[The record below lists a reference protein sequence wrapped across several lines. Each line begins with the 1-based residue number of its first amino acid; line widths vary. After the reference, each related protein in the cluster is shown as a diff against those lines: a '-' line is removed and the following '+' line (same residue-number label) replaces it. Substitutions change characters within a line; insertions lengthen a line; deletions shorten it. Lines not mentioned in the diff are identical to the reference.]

1 MGAHAG
7 EIVDRYLASL
17 DGETRRVADG
27 EWGLT
32 VDAAGWPLHVGVAL
46 RDGLLQ
52 AQAQVVD
59 AGVLDEHA
67 LLFWNRSLPLVRFA
81 HTGAG
86 EVYVKGEVP
95 VAAVDDAMLDRFLGL
110 LVRTATMAR
119 ERVSSGPPGGATE
132 RQLRD

>member
-1 MGAHAG
+1 MGAETG
-7 EIVDRYLASL
+7 QIVDHFLASL
-17 DGETRRVADG
+17 EGETRRVADG
-27 EWGLT
+27 EWGLS

-59 AGVLDEHA
+59 AGVLDEHT

-86 EVYVKGEVP
+86 EVCVKGELP
-95 VAAVDDAMLDRFLGL
+95 LCAVQPQMLDRFLGL

-119 ERVSSGPPGGATE
+119 ERTGQRLG
-132 RQLRD
+132 

>member
-1 MGAHAG
+1 MGADAG
-7 EIVDRYLASL
+7 ETVDRYLASL
-17 DGETRRVADG
+17 EGETRRVADA

-32 VDAAGWPLHVGVAL
+32 VEAAGWPLHVGVAL

-52 AQAQVVD
+52 GQAQVVD

-86 EVYVKGEVP
+86 EVWVKGEVP
-95 VAAVDDAMLDRFLGL
+95 LAAVDEAMLDRFLGL

-119 ERVSSGPPGGATE
+119 ERAA
-132 RQLRD
+132 

>member
-1 MGAHAG
+1 MPRA
-7 EIVDRYLASL
+7 EVTSYLASA
-17 DGETRRVADG
+17 GVPWREVAPG
-27 EWGLT
+27 EWGLEA
-32 VDAAGWPLHVGVAL
+32 DAGGWPLHVGIAL

-59 AGVLDEHA
+59 ATVLDEHT

-86 EVYVKGEVP
+86 EVYVMGEVP
-95 VAAVDDAMLDRFLGL
+95 VAAVDEAMLDRFLGL

-119 ERVSSGPPGGATE
+119 ERA
-132 RQLRD
+132 

>member
-1 MGAHAG
+1 MGADARDT
-7 EIVDRYLASL
+7 VDASLASL
-17 DGETRRVADG
+17 EGETRRLTEA

-32 VDAAGWPLHVGVAL
+32 VDAAGWPLHVGIAL

-59 AGVLDEHA
+59 AGVLEEHA
-67 LLFWNRSLPLVRFA
+67 LLFWNGPLPLVRFA

-86 EVYVKGEVP
+86 EGYVKGEVP
-95 VAAVDDAMLDRFLGL
+95 VVAVDEAMLDRFLGL

-119 ERVSSGPPGGATE
+119 ERA
-132 RQLRD
+132 

>member
-1 MGAHAG
+1 MGADAG
-7 EIVDRYLASL
+7 QIVDRYLASL
-17 DGETRRVADG
+17 EGDTRRVADA

-32 VDAAGWPLHVGVAL
+32 VDAAGWPLHVGIAL
-46 RDGLLQ
+46 RDGLLR

-59 AGVLDEHA
+59 ATVLDEHT

-86 EVYVKGEVP
+86 EVYVMGEVP
-95 VAAVDDAMLDRFLGL
+95 VAAVDEAMLDRFLGL

-119 ERVSSGPPGGATE
+119 ERA
-132 RQLRD
+132 

>member
-1 MGAHAG
+1 MGADAG

-17 DGETRRVADG
+17 EGETRRLTDT
-27 EWGLT
+27 EWGLS
-32 VDAAGWPLHVGVAL
+32 VEAAGWPLHVGVAI

-52 AQAQVVD
+52 AQAEVVG
-59 AGVLDEHA
+59 AGRLDEHT

-86 EVYVKGEVP
+86 EVYVKGDVP
-95 VAAVDDAMLDRFLGL
+95 AGAVDAALLDRFLGL

-119 ERVSSGPPGGATE
+119 ERVAPTAS
-132 RQLRD
+132 